1 MGFFPTRILLAADG
15 SKDAALAARAASEL
29 AERSGSELHLVHAW
43 RGLPGAPAHDRH
55 GKGASSSLVPEL
67 ASQELLEEQAELLE
81 AAGAPVA
88 GAHLRRGEPAEEIA
102 RLSEEI
108 GAGLL
113 VVGSRGLGT
122 IARLVLGSVSEE
134 VVYRA
139 SRPTLVLRG
148 GAPPRRVVVGED
160 SSQQA
165 KRAATAALSIG
176 ELFGAEAILVRTSY
190 PQVEVPPSLS
200 DRPARQRERAVVARM
215 LERRRLKETLEERA
229 GELEETLG
237 LRPSARAAVAED
249 PAAFL
254 LEVAEE
260 AGEEATL
267 AAVGSRGLGA
277 VRSAMLGGVSR
288 KVLRAA
294 RGPVLVAP

>member
-1 MGFFPTRILLAADG
+1 M
-15 SKDAALAARAASEL
+15 
-29 AERSGSELHLVHAW
+29 
-43 RGLPGAPAHDRH
+43 
-55 GKGASSSLVPEL
+55 
-67 ASQELLEEQAELLE
+67 LE

-148 GAPPRRVVVGED
+148 GARAWPPRRVVVGED

-176 ELFGAEAILVRTSY
+176 KLFDAEAILVRTSY

-215 LERRRLKETLEERA
+215 LERRRLKKTLEERA
-229 GELEETLG
+229 GELEQTLG